1 MVDLIGWL
9 FVFLSTHPSGLL
21 ATLLFVFVVSVAGN
35 LIPFFPTPYLV
46 IVIGLVLDESYVG
59 IIQIAAVAALGAAT
73 GKLVSY
79 ALGYGARRAIR
90 KQERFDSLRKLLGGS
105 TFLVGVLFAAS
116 PLVDAAFIPMGI
128 IRYSPLKSY
137 VALYTGKFVW
147 ILSVL
152 YVARQLTIV
161 DQFLGENVYAS
172 IVSAA
177 LVLSTAY
184 LIIRVDWEKRLLG
197 HKDSLR
203 SRLLG
208 GFETFSL
215 GGRETAQRDLPNR
228 TRLHRNPKNF
238 ELFSIIQKVSYS
250 SDCTDPRAGRT
261 FA

>member
-1 MVDLIGWL
+1 MVDLIGWVIG
-9 FVFLSTHPSGLL
+9 FFSAHPSGLL
-21 ATLLFVFVVSVAGN
+21 ATLLFVLVVSIAGN
-35 LIPFFPTPYLV
+35 VIPFFPTPYLLLV
-46 IVIGLVLDESYVG
+46 VTIAIGDAYQGIG
-59 IIQIAAVAALGAAT
+59 IIQLAAVAALGAAS

-79 ALGYGARRAIR
+79 GLGYGARRAIR

-137 VALYTGKFVW
+137 VALYTGKFFW

-152 YVARQLTIV
+152 YVARQLKIV

-177 LVLSTAY
+177 LVLCTAY

-203 SRLLG
+203 SRLLSRLRNA
-208 GFETFSL
+208 FS
-215 GGRETAQRDLPNR
+215 REQRS
-228 TRLHRNPKNF
+228 
-238 ELFSIIQKVSYS
+238 EGQK
-250 SDCTDPRAGRT
+250 PG
-261 FA
+261 

>member
-1 MVDLIGWL
+1 MVDLIGWVIAFFSDHPSALICPHL
-9 FVFLSTHPSGLL
+9 FVL
-21 ATLLFVFVVSVAGN
+21 VVSIAGN
-35 LIPFFPTPYLV
+35 IIPFFPTPYLLLV
-46 IVIGLVLDESYVG
+46 VTIAIGDAYQGIG
-59 IIQIAAVAALGAAT
+59 IIQIAAVAALGAAS

-79 ALGYGARRAIR
+79 GLGYGAGRAIR

-128 IRYSPLKSY
+128 IRYSPPKTYL
-137 VALYTGKFVW
+137 ALYTGKFIW

-152 YVARQLTIV
+152 YVARQSSQFV

-172 IVSAA
+172 ILSAA

-208 GFETFSL
+208 
-215 GGRETAQRDLPNR
+215 
-228 TRLHRNPKNF
+228 RLRN
-238 ELFSIIQKVSYS
+238 LFSRGQR
-250 SDCTDPRAGRT
+250 SDGQRPAQQDPA
-261 FA
+261 ASEPVEP

>member
-9 FVFLSTHPSGLL
+9 LGFFSSHPGLF
-21 ATLLFVFVVSVAGN
+21 ATLLFVFVISIVGN

-46 IVIGLVLDESYVG
+46 IVIGVAIDETYVG
-59 IIQIAAVAALGAAT
+59 IIQIAAVAALGAAS

-105 TFLVGVLFAAS
+105 TFLVGVVFAAS

-128 IRYSPLKSY
+128 IKYSPPKTYL
-137 VALYTGKFVW
+137 ALYAGKFIW

-152 YVARQLTIV
+152 FVARQSSQVV
-161 DQFLGENVYAS
+161 DQFLGENVYAA

-177 LVLSTAY
+177 LVLSSAY
-184 LIIRVDWEKRLLG
+184 LIIRIDWEKRLLG

-203 SRLLG
+203 SRLLNRLRG
-208 GFETFSL
+208 AFS
-215 GGRETAQRDLPNR
+215 R
-228 TRLHRNPKNF
+228 TEGQDRGQQDTP
-238 ELFSIIQKVSYS
+238 S
-250 SDCTDPRAGRT
+250 
-261 FA
+261 

>member
-1 MVDLIGWL
+1 MVDLIGWVIG
-9 FVFLSTHPSGLL
+9 FFSAHPSGLI
-21 ATLLFVFVVSVAGN
+21 ATLLFVLVVSIAGN
-35 LIPFFPTPYLV
+35 IIPFFPTPYLLLV
-46 IVIGLVLDESYVG
+46 VTIAIGDSYQGIG
-59 IIQIAAVAALGAAT
+59 IIQIAAVAALGAAS

-79 ALGYGARRAIR
+79 GLGYGARRAIR

-128 IRYSPLKSY
+128 IRYSPPKTYL
-137 VALYTGKFVW
+137 ALYTGKFIW

-152 YVARQLTIV
+152 YVARQSSQFV

-172 IVSAA
+172 ILSAA

-208 GFETFSL
+208 
-215 GGRETAQRDLPNR
+215 
-228 TRLHRNPKNF
+228 RLRN
-238 ELFSIIQKVSYS
+238 LFARGQS
-250 SDCTDPRAGRT
+250 SDAHRPAQQDPAT
-261 FA
+261 

>member
-1 MVDLIGWL
+1 LVDLIGWVIG
-9 FVFLSTHPSGLL
+9 FFSAHPSGLI
-21 ATLLFVFVVSVAGN
+21 ATLLFVFVVSIAGN
-35 LIPFFPTPYLV
+35 IIPFFPTPYLLLV
-46 IVIGLVLDESYVG
+46 VTIAIGDSYQG
-59 IIQIAAVAALGAAT
+59 IGILQIAAVAALGAAS

-79 ALGYGARRAIR
+79 GLGYGARRAIR

-128 IRYSPLKSY
+128 IRYSPPKTYL
-137 VALYTGKFVW
+137 ALYTGKFIW

-152 YVARQLTIV
+152 YVARQSSQFV

-172 IVSAA
+172 ILSAA

-208 GFETFSL
+208 RLRNLFSR
-215 GGRETAQRDLPNR
+215 GQSSDAQRPA
-228 TRLHRNPKNF
+228 
-238 ELFSIIQKVSYS
+238 QQ
-250 SDCTDPRAGRT
+250 DPAT
-261 FA
+261 

>member
-1 MVDLIGWL
+1 MVDLIQWVIG
-9 FVFLSTHPSGLL
+9 FFSAHPSGLL
-21 ATLLFVFVVSVAGN
+21 ATLLFVLAVSIAGN
-35 LIPFFPTPYLV
+35 IIPFFPTPYLLLV
-46 IVIGLVLDESYVG
+46 VTIAIGDAYQGIG

-128 IRYSPLKSY
+128 IRYSPLKTY
-137 VALYTGKFVW
+137 LALYTGKFIW

-152 YVARQLTIV
+152 YAARQSSQLV

-172 IVSAA
+172 ILSAA

-184 LIIRVDWEKRLLG
+184 LIISVDWEKRILG

-203 SRLLG
+203 SRLV
-208 GFETFSL
+208 
-215 GGRETAQRDLPNR
+215 GRLR
-228 TRLHRNPKNF
+228 TLLSRNQGSEPQGTGQQDKP
-238 ELFSIIQKVSYS
+238 S
-250 SDCTDPRAGRT
+250 
-261 FA
+261 

>member
-1 MVDLIGWL
+1 MVDLIGW
-9 FVFLSTHPSGLL
+9 VIGFLSTHPSGLL
-21 ATLLFVFVVSVAGN
+21 ATLLFVFAVSVAGN
-35 LIPFFPTPYLV
+35 LIPFFPTPYLLL
-46 IVIGLVLDESYVG
+46 IVTIAIGDAYQG
-59 IIQIAAVAALGAAT
+59 IGIVQIAAVAALGAAS

-128 IRYSPLKSY
+128 IRYSPPKTYL
-137 VALYTGKFVW
+137 ALYTGKFIW

-152 YVARQLTIV
+152 FVARQSSQFV

-172 IVSAA
+172 ILSAA

-208 GFETFSL
+208 RLRNLFS
-215 GGRETAQRDLPNR
+215 RAQR
-228 TRLHRNPKNF
+228 
-238 ELFSIIQKVSYS
+238 
-250 SDCTDPRAGRT
+250 SDGQRPAQQDPAT
-261 FA
+261 

>member
-1 MVDLIGWL
+1 MVDLIGWVIQ
-9 FVFLSTHPSGLL
+9 FFSAHPSGLL
-21 ATLLFVFVVSVAGN
+21 ATLLFVLAVSVAGN
-35 LIPFFPTPYLV
+35 LIPFFPTPYLLLV
-46 IVIGLVLDESYVG
+46 VSIAIGDTYQGIG
-59 IIQIAAVAALGAAT
+59 IIQIAAVAAVGAAS

-90 KQERFDSLRKLLGGS
+90 KRERFDSLRKLLGGS

-128 IRYSPLKSY
+128 IRYSPVKTYL
-137 VALYTGKFVW
+137 ALYAGKFIW

-152 YVARQLTIV
+152 YVARQSSQLV

-172 IVSAA
+172 ILSGA
-177 LVLSTAY
+177 LVISTAY

-208 GFETFSL
+208 RL
-215 GGRETAQRDLPNR
+215 RNR
-228 TRLHRNPKNF
+228 
-238 ELFSIIQKVSYS
+238 S
-250 SDCTDPRAGRT
+250 SKGQGNDRHSPPRQDPA
-261 FA
+261 A

>member
-1 MVDLIGWL
+1 MVDLIGWVL
-9 FVFLSTHPSGLL
+9 GFLSTHPSGLL
-21 ATLLFVFVVSVAGN
+21 ATLLFVFVVSIAGN

-46 IVIGLVLDESYVG
+46 VIIGVVLNESYLG

-152 YVARQLTIV
+152 YVARQLKIV

-203 SRLLG
+203 SRLLSRIRNA
-208 GFETFSL
+208 FS
-215 GGRETAQRDLPNR
+215 REQRS
-228 TRLHRNPKNF
+228 
-238 ELFSIIQKVSYS
+238 EGQKPGQQDTS
-250 SDCTDPRAGRT
+250 P
-261 FA
+261 

>member
-1 MVDLIGWL
+1 MVDLIGW
-9 FVFLSTHPSGLL
+9 VIGFLSTHPSGLL
-21 ATLLFVFVVSVAGN
+21 ATLLFVFVVSIAGN

-46 IVIGLVLDESYVG
+46 LVIGVVLDESYVG

-137 VALYTGKFVW
+137 LALYTGKFVW

-152 YVARQLTIV
+152 YIAIV
-161 DQFLGENVYAS
+161 DQFFGENVYAS

-184 LIIRVDWEKRLLG
+184 LIISVDWEKRLLG

-208 GFETFSL
+208 RLRNLLS
-215 GGRETAQRDLPNR
+215 REQR
-228 TRLHRNPKNF
+228 
-238 ELFSIIQKVSYS
+238 
-250 SDCTDPRAGRT
+250 SDGQGPGHQDKAS
-261 FA
+261 

>member
-1 MVDLIGWL
+1 LIYIMVDLIGW
-9 FVFLSTHPSGLL
+9 VIGFLSTHPSGLL
-21 ATLLFVFVVSVAGN
+21 ATLLFVFVVSIAGN

-46 IVIGLVLDESYVG
+46 IVIGVVLDESYLGV
-59 IIQIAAVAALGAAT
+59 IQIAAIAALGAAT

-137 VALYTGKFVW
+137 LALYTGKFIW

-152 YVARQLTIV
+152 YVARQSKQIV
-161 DQFLGENVYAS
+161 DQFFGENVYAS

-184 LIIRVDWEKRLLG
+184 LIIRIDWEKRLLG

-208 GFETFSL
+208 
-215 GGRETAQRDLPNR
+215 
-228 TRLHRNPKNF
+228 RLRN
-238 ELFSIIQKVSYS
+238 LFSRGQRNSAARPAQQ
-250 SDCTDPRAGRT
+250 DPTA
-261 FA
+261 

>member
-1 MVDLIGWL
+1 MVDLIGWVIG
-9 FVFLSTHPSGLL
+9 FFSAHPSGLL
-21 ATLLFVFVVSVAGN
+21 ATLLFVLVVSVAGN
-35 LIPFFPTPYLV
+35 IIPFFPTPYLLL
-46 IVIGLVLDESYVG
+46 IVTIAIGDAYQGIG
-59 IIQIAAVAALGAAT
+59 IIQIAAVAALGAAS

-137 VALYTGKFVW
+137 LALYTGKFVW

-152 YVARQLTIV
+152 YVARQLRQPV
-161 DQFLGENVYAS
+161 DQFFGENVYAS

-177 LVLSTAY
+177 LVISTAY

-197 HKDSLR
+197 HKDSRR

-208 GFETFSL
+208 RLRNLFSK
-215 GGRETAQRDLPNR
+215 G
-228 TRLHRNPKNF
+228 HRNDGLRSTQQDAVKEEP
-238 ELFSIIQKVSYS
+238 E
-250 SDCTDPRAGRT
+250 
-261 FA
+261 

>member
-1 MVDLIGWL
+1 MVDLIGWVIG
-9 FVFLSTHPSGLL
+9 FFSAHPSGLL
-21 ATLLFVFVVSVAGN
+21 ATLLFVLVVSIAGN
-35 LIPFFPTPYLV
+35 VIPFFPTPYLLLV
-46 IVIGLVLDESYVG
+46 VTIAIGDAYQGIG
-59 IIQIAAVAALGAAT
+59 IIQLAAVAALGAAS

-79 ALGYGARRAIR
+79 GLGYGARRAIR

-203 SRLLG
+203 SRLLSRIRNA
-208 GFETFSL
+208 FS
-215 GGRETAQRDLPNR
+215 REQRS
-228 TRLHRNPKNF
+228 
-238 ELFSIIQKVSYS
+238 EGQK
-250 SDCTDPRAGRT
+250 PGQQ
-261 FA
+261 

>member
-1 MVDLIGWL
+1 MVDLIGWI
-9 FVFLSTHPSGLL
+9 FGFFSATPSGLV
-21 ATLLFVFVVSVAGN
+21 ATLVFILVVSIAGN
-35 LIPFFPTPYLV
+35 IIPFFPTPYLLLV
-46 IVIGLVLDESYVG
+46 VRIAIGDQGQGIG
-59 IIQIAAVAALGAAT
+59 IIQIAAIAALGAAS

-128 IRYSPLKSY
+128 IRHSPPKTYL
-137 VALYTGKFVW
+137 ALYTGKFIW

-152 YVARQLTIV
+152 FVARQSSQFV

-172 IVSAA
+172 ILSAV

-184 LIIRVDWEKRLLG
+184 LIISVDWEKRLLG

-208 GFETFSL
+208 RLRNLFS
-215 GGRETAQRDLPNR
+215 RAQR
-228 TRLHRNPKNF
+228 
-238 ELFSIIQKVSYS
+238 
-250 SDCTDPRAGRT
+250 SDGQRPSQQDPAT
-261 FA
+261 

>member
-9 FVFLSTHPSGLL
+9 FGFLSTHPSGLL
-21 ATLLFVFVVSVAGN
+21 ATLLFVFAVSVVGN

-46 IVIGLVLDESYVG
+46 IVIGLVLDESYIG
-59 IIQIAAVAALGAAT
+59 IIQIAAIAALGAAS

-90 KQERFDSLRKLLGGS
+90 KQERFDSLRKLMGGS

-137 VALYTGKFVW
+137 MALYTGKFFW

-152 YVARQLTIV
+152 YVARVFKQPV
-161 DQFLGENVYAS
+161 DQFFGENVYAS

-208 GFETFSL
+208 RLRNRRSRGNKGDTP
-215 GGRETAQRDLPNR
+215 RPAQQDTA
-228 TRLHRNPKNF
+228 
-238 ELFSIIQKVSYS
+238 
-250 SDCTDPRAGRT
+250 A
-261 FA
+261 

>member
-1 MVDLIGWL
+1 MVDLIGWVIQ
-9 FVFLSTHPSGLL
+9 FFSAHPSGLL
-21 ATLLFVFVVSVAGN
+21 ATLLFVLAVSVAGN
-35 LIPFFPTPYLV
+35 LIPFFPTPYLLLV
-46 IVIGLVLDESYVG
+46 VSIAIGDTYQGIG
-59 IIQIAAVAALGAAT
+59 IIQISAVAAVGAAS

-128 IRYSPLKSY
+128 IRYSPVKTYL
-137 VALYTGKFVW
+137 ALYAGKFIW

-152 YVARQLTIV
+152 YLARQSSQLV

-172 IVSAA
+172 ILSGA
-177 LVLSTAY
+177 LVISTAY

-197 HKDSLR
+197 HKDTLR

-208 GFETFSL
+208 RL
-215 GGRETAQRDLPNR
+215 RNR
-228 TRLHRNPKNF
+228 
-238 ELFSIIQKVSYS
+238 S
-250 SDCTDPRAGRT
+250 SKGQGNDRQSPPRQDPA
-261 FA
+261 A

>member
-1 MVDLIGWL
+1 V
-9 FVFLSTHPSGLL
+9 
-21 ATLLFVFVVSVAGN
+21 FVFVISIAGN

-46 IVIGLVLDESYVG
+46 AIIGIVLDESYIG
-59 IIQIAAVAALGAAT
+59 IIQIAAVAALGAAL

-90 KQERFDSLRKLLGGS
+90 RQERFDSLRKFLGGS
-105 TFLVGVLFAAS
+105 TFLVGVIFAAS

-128 IRYSPLKSY
+128 IRYSPLKTY
-137 VALYTGKFVW
+137 LALYTGKFVW

-152 YVARQLTIV
+152 YVARQLKIV

-208 GFETFSL
+208 RLRSIFSR
-215 GGRETAQRDLPNR
+215 GQRSSAHGPAQ
-228 TRLHRNPKNF
+228 
-238 ELFSIIQKVSYS
+238 Q
-250 SDCTDPRAGRT
+250 DPAT
-261 FA
+261 